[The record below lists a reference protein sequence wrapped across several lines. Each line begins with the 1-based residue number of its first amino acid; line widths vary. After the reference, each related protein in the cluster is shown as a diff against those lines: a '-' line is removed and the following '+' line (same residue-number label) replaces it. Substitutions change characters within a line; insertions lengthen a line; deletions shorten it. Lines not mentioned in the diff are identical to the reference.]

1 MTIKELIT
9 ELNKISTEFGD
20 DLKVIISTDEEG
32 NSYSTIDRRSLSI
45 VDKTAGD
52 DKLEAIGVV
61 IYPWIEGFEDPCDA
75 CRKV

>member
-9 ELNKISTEFGD
+9 ELNKISAEFGD
-20 DLKVIISTDEEG
+20 GLKVIVSTDGEG
-32 NSYSTIDRRSLSI
+32 NEYSTIDKRSLSI

-52 DKLEAIGVV
+52 NKLEAIGVV
-61 IYPWIEGFEDPCDA
+61 IYPWIEGFKNPCDA